1 MKLQEKHTKVI
12 SAVLIAAVIICAFI
26 ISAIR
31 NRRTPAEAFN
41 GYYIVN
47 NEILQKGTPD
57 FSQDVHKVEN
67 NGGGVIYTN
76 YPFGYKLA
84 FPQKAE
90 FDLSASNIMTKAVI
104 NGNIDFTVTKEWSPY
119 EDSVKYIEEYTNRY
133 MMDPKYIEE
142 NKLDMHKNEMLD
154 IGGYRM
160 QYIIFTRQTPEGGLH
175 DKNTYAHCY
184 LYTNTQRYY
193 RMTFNAYE
201 YNEDFLQ
208 LVYYVTQSIDENVTP
223 SGEAGFYLNIEPE
236 LPSNWNAET
245 QRTYENI
252 VNRTTPAWGI
262 FRPQSVK
269 DNALWKINSVEEK
282 IDNKFM
288 VALDYMY
295 FGEEV
300 PIAGMQT
307 AYEQGKLVELT
318 MQISTVMHQNSNGY
332 NPFFEVLDGTRDDY
346 IREIA
351 HILRDFEHPFMFRL
365 NNEMNT
371 DWTSYG
377 GACIINEP
385 ELFKEVWI
393 HIYEIFEEEGVN
405 NAIWIFNPNDRNC
418 PPNEYNHFMNYY
430 PGNKYAQIFGIT
442 GYNTGTYYADVFGE
456 EWREFE
462 EIYDNIYNNCEQYFG
477 KFPWMITEFSSS
489 SVGGDKVEWINNMFE
504 AMPKYDNLKIAVW
517 FCSVD
522 YDFRISLSGGIVAR
536 PYLLDETDETAK
548 AFSDGLKKSGYEPKA
563 LFAE

>member
-1 MKLQEKHTKVI
+1 MKIKESYIKTI
-12 SAVLIAAVIICAFI
+12 AVLVIIAVIASAFVI
-26 ISAIR
+26 AKKR
-31 NRRTPAEAFN
+31 KAHEEAGSFD
-41 GYYIVN
+41 GYYIYN
-47 NEILQKGTPD
+47 NTIMTEGMPD

-67 NGGGVIYTN
+67 KGEGVVYTN
-76 YPFGYKLA
+76 YPFGYKIA
-84 FPQKAE
+84 FPKSAE
-90 FDLSASNIMTKAVI
+90 FDLSTSNIMTRAVI
-104 NGNIDFTVTKEWSPY
+104 DGDIDFTVTKEWSPY
-119 EDSVKYIEEYTNRY
+119 EDSVTYIKEYTNRY
-133 MMDPKYIEE
+133 MMDPNYIEG
-142 NKLDMHKNEMLD
+142 NKLTMHKDEIIEVGD
-154 IGGYRM
+154 YRM
-160 QYIIFTRQTPEGGLH
+160 QYIIFTRETPEKGLH
-175 DKNTYAHCY
+175 KKNTYAHCY
-184 LYTNTQRYY
+184 LYTDTQRFY
-193 RMTFNAYE
+193 RMTFNTYE
-201 YNEDFLQ
+201 YNEEFLN
-208 LVYYVTQSIDENVTP
+208 LVEYVTQSIDENVEIQGKP
-223 SGEAGFYLNIEPE
+223 GFYLNIEPE
-236 LPSNWNAET
+236 LPQNWNEET
-245 QRTYENI
+245 KRTYKNI
-252 VNRTTPAWGI
+252 VNRETPAWGI

-269 DNALWKINSVEEK
+269 DDALYKINAVEEK
-282 IDNKFM
+282 IDNQFV

-300 PIAGMQT
+300 PIAGMKT
-307 AYEQGKLVELT
+307 AYSQGKLVELT
-318 MQISTVMHQNSNGY
+318 MQISTVMHQNLNGP

-351 HILRDFEHPFMFRL
+351 RELRDFEHPFMFRL

-418 PPNEYNHFMNYY
+418 PPNEYNHFINYY
-430 PGNKYAQIFGIT
+430 PGNKYAQVFGIT

-489 SVGGDKVEWINNMFE
+489 SVGGDKVQWINNMFE
-504 AMPKYDNLKIAVW
+504 VLPKYDNLKIAVW

-548 AFSDGLKKSGYEPKA
+548 AFSEGLEKSGYEPKS
-563 LFAE
+563 LFSE